1 MNDTESAN
9 SPNILVIGSI
19 NMDLV
24 LRTPT
29 IPQPGQT
36 VSGHSFATVPGGKG
50 ANQAVAAA
58 RCGANVSMIAK
69 VGNDDFGNRLL
80 LGLKA
85 HGIDTSPIMVAEGV
99 STGIAMITVDEKG
112 ENAICL
118 AGEANL
124 KLAPSDL
131 DEHTKLIA
139 DADVIVMQLEIP
151 SETVVCALQLARHH
165 NTPVILNPAPAPT
178 EYNANLF
185 DADVIILN
193 QIETA
198 ALSGE
203 PVTNQHTAK
212 LAAAA
217 MLTRGANAVVVTLGR
232 RGAVALTA
240 ENSMTIPPFDI
251 AVNDTTG
258 AGDAF
263 CGAFAYCYSLHND
276 LERAAR
282 FASAAAALACTK
294 FGAQPSMPH
303 RDAIEKVLSRQC

>member
-1 MNDTESAN
+1 MNDPNPAN
-9 SPNILVIGSI
+9 SPHIIVIGSV

-36 VSGHSFATVPGGKG
+36 VTGHSFATLPGGKG
-50 ANQAVAAA
+50 ANQAVAAS
-58 RCGANVSMIAK
+58 RCGGRVSMIGRI
-69 VGNDDFGNRLL
+69 GNDDFGQRLL

-85 HGIDTSPIMVAEGV
+85 HGVDTSPIVACEGV

-112 ENAICL
+112 ENAIAL
-118 AGEANL
+118 AGGANL
-124 KLAPSDL
+124 KLTPDDL
-131 DEHTKLIA
+131 DEHDQLIA
-139 DADVIVMQLEIP
+139 DADVILMQLEIP
-151 SETVVCALQLARHH
+151 SETVVYALQLARHH
-165 NTPVILNPAPAPT
+165 NTPVILNPAPAPAV
-178 EYNANLF
+178 YNPNLF
-185 DADVIILN
+185 DAKVIILN
-193 QIETA
+193 QTETA
-198 ALSGE
+198 ALSRE

-217 MLTRGANAVVVTLGR
+217 LLARGANVVVVTLGR

-240 ENSMTIPPFDI
+240 QTSTTIPPFEI
-251 AVNDTTG
+251 AVTDTTG

-263 CGAFAYCYSLHND
+263 CGAFAYCYSRHKD
-276 LERAAR
+276 LDKAAR

-303 RDAIEKVLSRQC
+303 RDAIERLLSRQC